1 MSYSFGAGPADKYTE
16 ISAGEGGKLS
26 DYETNLNK
34 LIKAYN
40 AGQLS
45 QEEFDARRKEIQAS
59 EFGPKSFDI
68 GEFESLLGRLEGS
81 KMRQQRQKSVEGRRD
96 IMSQG
101 LASMMSNF

>member
-1 MSYSFGAGPADKYTE
+1 MSYSFGQGPTNKYTA
-16 ISAGEGGKLS
+16 ISAGAGGTLS

-45 QEEFDARRKEIQAS
+45 QEEFDARRKELQGA

>member
-1 MSYSFGAGPADKYTE
+1 MSFSYGNAPTDKLGAV
-16 ISAGEGGKLS
+16 GGQNPS
-26 DYETNLNK
+26 DYEKRMNE
-34 LIKAYN
+34 LITAYN
-40 AGQLS
+40 NGSISKEAFDKRAGEL
-45 QEEFDARRKEIQAS
+45 QES
-59 EFGPKSFDI
+59 VFGPKSFDI

>member
-1 MSYSFGAGPADKYTE
+1 MALTYEEQLAGIDQALAAGNITEDQAKDLKKQVVEGQYGA
-16 ISAGEGGKLS
+16 
-26 DYETNLNK
+26 
-34 LIKAYN
+34 
-40 AGQLS
+40 
-45 QEEFDARRKEIQAS
+45 
-59 EFGPKSFDI
+59 KSFDI